1 MENLPRFLPKALIK
15 CILLRWYTKLCIFEE
30 TLSISWKWT
39 IGVWPNGLFFFAN
52 KAGQLRRTYLFH
64 SLYLYIFQ
72 LFHSWI
78 FEWFLCPLEIFL
90 SFSSLLSTRC
100 SVLISSTIW
109 KEFKIDDCLE
119 RILGNFWV
127 SISVTRLDNL
137 LHFGQLFKACG
148 KNYFAQIAHISGNF
162 SKGVKKFLWNNFWA
176 TFIDIWRLFT
186 GHTRLAIYKTKSSEW
201 IQRNIL

>member
-1 MENLPRFLPKALIK
+1 MDCFSLQIK
-15 CILLRWYTKLCIFEE
+15 LDSLDGPIYF
-30 TLSISWKWT
+30 TLSIS
-39 IGVWPNGLFFFAN
+39 IFFNFSI
-52 KAGQLRRTYLFH
+52 RD
-64 SLYLYIFQ
+64 IFK
-72 LFHSWI
+72 
-78 FEWFLCPLEIFL
+78 WFLCPLEIFL

>member
-1 MENLPRFLPKALIK
+1 MDCFSLQIK
-15 CILLRWYTKLCIFEE
+15 LDSLDGPIYF
-30 TLSISWKWT
+30 TLSIS
-39 IGVWPNGLFFFAN
+39 IFFNFSI
-52 KAGQLRRTYLFH
+52 RD
-64 SLYLYIFQ
+64 IFK
-72 LFHSWI
+72 
-78 FEWFLCPLEIFL
+78 WFLCPLEIFL
-90 SFSSLLSTRC
+90 SFSGLLTTRC

-162 SKGVKKFLWNNFWA
+162 SKGVKNSCEIIFGQL
-176 TFIDIWRLFT
+176 LFT
-186 GHTRLAIYKTKSSEW
+186 FGDFLLVTLDLLFIR
-201 IQRNIL
+201 RNQVSGFNETFCRP